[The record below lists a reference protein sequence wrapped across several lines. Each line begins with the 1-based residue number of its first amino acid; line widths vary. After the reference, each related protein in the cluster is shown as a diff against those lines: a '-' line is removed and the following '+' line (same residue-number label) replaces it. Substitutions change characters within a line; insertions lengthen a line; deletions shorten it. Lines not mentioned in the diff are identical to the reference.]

1 MANIVTQVRKIIANN
16 IVYYRMQ
23 KSWSQEHLAEL
34 LETTPGYI
42 SELEHGKRNI
52 SVDHLELIANIFQVE
67 PNDLLIT
74 RPPVKIRRI
83 RKKRKR

>member
-1 MANIVTQVRKIIANN
+1 MADIITQIRKIIANN

-42 SELEHGKRNI
+42 SELEHAKRNI
-52 SVDHLELIANIFQVE
+52 SVDYLELIANIFQVE
-67 PNDLLIT
+67 LTELLIT

-83 RKKRKR
+83 RKKHKR